1 MKKLIAFICLSF
13 MAIVTIHAQFLFR
26 ISGGELKEPSFM
38 LGTIHNLPGTLL
50 DSIAE
55 YKIAESRCQQMYV
68 EVGPKGFSNL
78 WTNHLSSQKKGKP
91 AIKYPEG
98 KTIFDVIDKESAV
111 ILKEKFREVLPIDL
125 GDEKWKD
132 FQKMP
137 PGYFLHL
144 LVSRLPS
151 QIMKKQGGMDMYLMQ
166 KAMERGWNIGQ
177 LDDEIIRPE
186 DLAEH
191 QDRLPQTI
199 EEQADSL
206 MAFLKS
212 YDESKQKMT
221 KEYETTCHY
230 WRKGNIDGFIG
241 LILPQI
247 SNHTKVYKDRNEKW
261 LPKMVAAM
269 REKPTMF
276 VFGSGH
282 LIGEYGIIHLLR
294 DAGYEVEQIK
304 IQ

>member
-1 MKKLIAFICLSF
+1 MKKLIVFLFLSSL
-13 MAIVTIHAQFLFR
+13 AIVTTHAQFIFR

-55 YKIAESRCQQMYV
+55 YKMAESQCQQMYA
-68 EVGPKGFSNL
+68 EIGPKGFSNL
-78 WTNHLSSQKKGKP
+78 WTNTLSNRKTGKP
-91 AIKYPEG
+91 AIQYPEG

-132 FQKMP
+132 VQKMP
-137 PGYFLHL
+137 PGYFLNL
-144 LVSRLPS
+144 FVSRLSS
-151 QIMKKQGGMDMYLMQ
+151 QLKKQGGMDGYLIQ
-166 KAMERGWNIGQ
+166 KAMERGWNVGQ
-177 LDDEIIRPE
+177 LDDENMKME

-191 QDRLPQTI
+191 QERLPQTI

-206 MAFLKS
+206 MAFLKN
-212 YDESKQKMT
+212 YDERKQVMT
-221 KEYETTCHY
+221 NEFETTCHY
-230 WRKGNIDGFIG
+230 WRTGNIDG
-241 LILPQI
+241 LISSSLPQI
-247 SNHTKVYKDRNEKW
+247 SNQTKLYTNRNEKW
-261 LPKMVAAM
+261 FPKMVAAM
-269 REKPTMF
+269 HKKPTMF

-294 DAGYEVEQIK
+294 NAGYEVEQIK
-304 IQ
+304 IE

>member
-1 MKKLIAFICLSF
+1 
-13 MAIVTIHAQFLFR
+13 
-26 ISGGELKEPSFM
+26 
-38 LGTIHNLPGTLL
+38 
-50 DSIAE
+50 
-55 YKIAESRCQQMYV
+55 
-68 EVGPKGFSNL
+68 
-78 WTNHLSSQKKGKP
+78 
-91 AIKYPEG
+91 
-98 KTIFDVIDKESAV
+98 
-111 ILKEKFREVLPIDL
+111 
-125 GDEKWKD
+125 
-132 FQKMP
+132 
-137 PGYFLHL
+137 
-144 LVSRLPS
+144 
-151 QIMKKQGGMDMYLMQ
+151 MYLMQ

-177 LDDEIIRPE
+177 LDDENIRPE
-186 DLAEH
+186 DLAEQ

-221 KEYETTCHY
+221 KEYETTYHY
-230 WRKGNIDGFIG
+230 WRTGNIDGFIS